1 MQNAPQFESFH
12 AELHTGSTLLKG
24 SFMPRGDLLI
34 YLNDQNRDNYP
45 INDVTLYPLLPDY
58 KVRPIH
64 QETIV
69 TLKDNLIYLALTN
82 NEDAAKIQIMQ
93 SKRPV
98 IFYTQLFAIRGQFHV
113 HEEKRDDDMVDTDK
127 PFAVI
132 TDASVFPLRPVAH
145 EPQRHVPLLA
155 LNVHHILA
163 YHAHHSKTE

>member
-1 MQNAPQFESFH
+1 MQSAPQFESFH
-12 AELHTGSTLLKG
+12 AELHTGNYLLKG

-34 YLNDQNRDNYP
+34 YLNDHNRANYP
-45 INDVTLYPLLPDY
+45 INDVTLYPLLSDY

-64 QETIV
+64 QEAIV
-69 TLKDNLIYLALTN
+69 TLKEQLVYAAITN

-113 HEEKRDDDMVDTDK
+113 HEEKREDDMIDMDK
-127 PFAVI
+127 PFVII
-132 TDASVFPLRPVAH
+132 TDASVYPLRPVAH

-163 YHAHHSKTE
+163 YHTHQSKKE